1 MNIRY
6 RRVARLKE
14 LERRRIF
21 KKSQKAVR
29 DFNQAMHG
37 VKNVWESF
45 EIDIA
50 RTFGKRN
57 PHDPEI

>member
-1 MNIRY
+1 MNNRY

-21 KKSQKAVR
+21 KKSQKAIG

-37 VKNVWESF
+37 VKNAWESF

-50 RTFGKRN
+50 RTFGKRYH
-57 PHDPEI
+57 HDPNI

>member
-1 MNIRY
+1 MNNRY

-21 KKSQKAVR
+21 KKSQKAIR
-29 DFNQAMHG
+29 DFNQAMYG
-37 VKNVWESF
+37 VKNAWKCF

-50 RTFGKRN
+50 RTFEKEVS
-57 PHDPEI
+57 P